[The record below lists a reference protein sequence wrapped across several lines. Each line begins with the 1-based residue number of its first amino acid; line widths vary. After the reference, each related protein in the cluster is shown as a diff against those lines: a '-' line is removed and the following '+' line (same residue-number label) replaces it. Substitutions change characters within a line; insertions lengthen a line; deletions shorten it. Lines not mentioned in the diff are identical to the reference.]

1 MQLFSSL
8 QNFPQGPSKYI
19 FELQCEKVWW
29 QKVQY
34 LISALSGARWFG
46 PCRVEC
52 LHFVQP
58 GGRDQRQATWE
69 IFLSLDI
76 SEGALKCHSKLCP
89 CCIAD
94 TDIVSDVS
102 GQTPGPD
109 VSAMPVMSV
118 SWPDVWHQ
126 SQDGPGLGGT
136 CLSLSLNRRPP
147 ALSPLPGILFR
158 IQLPSTNGHS
168 TLTTYNPKWK
178 NLILRWIKYILKE
191 LNMNL
196 CWWVRWET
204 WVPELWVIVRKRTW
218 PE

>member
-34 LISALSGARWFG
+34 LISALSGARWLG
-46 PCRVEC
+46 QCRVEC

-76 SEGALKCHSKLCP
+76 SEGAVKCHSKLCP

-94 TDIVSDVS
+94 TDSVSDVS
-102 GQTPGPD
+102 GQTPGARC
-109 VSAMPVMSV
+109 VSHASSV
-118 SWPDVWHQ
+118 SVLARCLTSVARWTGTRWHVPQ
-126 SQDGPGLGGT
+126 
-136 CLSLSLNRRPP
+136 SLSEQKTTCSLSSPWHLVPHPASQHQRSLN
-147 ALSPLPGILFR
+147 
-158 IQLPSTNGHS
+158 TH
-168 TLTTYNPKWK
+168 
-178 NLILRWIKYILKE
+178 NLQS
-191 LNMNL
+191 
-196 CWWVRWET
+196 
-204 WVPELWVIVRKRTW
+204 
-218 PE
+218 